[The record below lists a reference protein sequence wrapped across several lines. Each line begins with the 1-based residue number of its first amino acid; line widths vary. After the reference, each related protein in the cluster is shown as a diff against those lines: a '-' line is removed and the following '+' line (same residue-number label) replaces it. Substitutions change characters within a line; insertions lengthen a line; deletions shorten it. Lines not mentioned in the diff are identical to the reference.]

1 MSPGRGTKVRFL
13 IAGLGSAGRR
23 HLRNLLALGERD
35 IVLYRTGR
43 STLPDDE
50 LAGLPVETSLDA
62 ALEHKPDAV
71 IVANPTALHLD
82 VAVPAARAGCHLL
95 IEKPLSHTLE
105 GVAELEAAVG
115 KGVRILI
122 GFQYRFHPG
131 LQAVRRW
138 VHEEA
143 VGPALF
149 ARAHYGDYLPGW
161 HPWEDYRSSYSAR
174 PELGG
179 GAILTLCHPIDY
191 LIWTLGGPVVRWA
204 EARLAPQ
211 LDIQVES
218 VAEIGLD
225 FPNGVLA
232 SIHLDLIQ
240 QPADHHLEILC
251 PDGTLRWNQAD
262 GCARLFRGGSHTAVE
277 ELRFRGFGRDDM
289 FLEEMRHFL
298 AVVRSEA
305 DPTCSLEDGIRSLA
319 VLLSARELAEAS
331 RVRRGAQQT

>member
-1 MSPGRGTKVRFL
+1 MRFL

-43 STLPDDE
+43 GTLPEEE
-50 LAGLPVETSLDA
+50 LAGFPVETSLEA
-62 ALEHKPDAV
+62 ALGRKPDAV
-71 IVANPTALHLD
+71 IVANPTSLHLE
-82 VAVPAARAGCHLL
+82 VAIPAAKAGCHLL
-95 IEKPLSHTLE
+95 IEKPLAHSLE
-105 GVAELEAAVG
+105 GVEELEAAVQ

-131 LQAVRRW
+131 LEAIRRW
-138 VHEEA
+138 VREEA
-143 VGPALF
+143 VGPVLF

-191 LIWTLGGPVVRWA
+191 LMWILGDPVLRWA

-211 LDIQVES
+211 LEIQVES

-225 FPNGVLA
+225 FPDGVLA
-232 SIHLDLIQ
+232 SIHLDFIQ
-240 QPADHHLEILC
+240 QPADHYVDILGTT
-251 PDGTLRWNQAD
+251 GTLRWNQLD
-262 GCARLFRGGSHTAVE
+262 GCARLFRGSSRTPEE
-277 ELRFRGFGRDDM
+277 ELAFNGFERDDM

-298 AVVRSEA
+298 AVVRGEA
-305 DPTCSLEDGIRSLA
+305 ESNCGLEDGIRSLV

-331 RVRRGAQQT
+331 RLRGGA

>member
-1 MSPGRGTKVRFL
+1 MRFL

-43 STLPDDE
+43 STLPEDE
-50 LAGLPVETSLDA
+50 LAGFPVETSLEA
-62 ALEHKPDAV
+62 ALHRKPDAV
-71 IVANPTALHLD
+71 IVANPTSLHLD
-82 VAVPAARAGCHLL
+82 VAIPAAKAGCHLL
-95 IEKPLSHTLE
+95 IEKPLAHSLE
-105 GVAELEAAVG
+105 GVEELEAAVR

-131 LQAVRRW
+131 LEAIRRW
-138 VHEEA
+138 VREGA
-143 VGPALF
+143 VGPVLF
-149 ARAHYGDYLPGW
+149 ARAHYGDYLPAW

-179 GAILTLCHPIDY
+179 GAILTLCHPVDY
-191 LIWTLGGPVVRWA
+191 LMWILGEPVVRWA

-232 SIHLDLIQ
+232 SIHLDFIQ
-240 QPADHHLEILC
+240 QPADHHVEVLSPE
-251 PDGTLRWNQAD
+251 GTLNWNQAD
-262 GCARLFRGGSHTAVE
+262 GCARLFRGGSRTAEE
-277 ELRFRGFGRDDM
+277 ELGSNGFERDDM

-298 AVVRSEA
+298 AVVRGEA
-305 DPTCSLEDGIRSLA
+305 EPNCGLEMVSAVSPCCSRPRTSGSPQLG
-319 VLLSARELAEAS
+319 
-331 RVRRGAQQT
+331 RGA